1 MKKRLLM
8 ILVIGLVVAAG
19 IIAGRARANRNI
31 RRTSWPAATIVLQQT
46 EYGLKGEVLITVT
59 LVRYQHSDGT
69 WEQHGN
75 RGDSKP
81 QHSRGRVDPARVPTI
96 AEYERAAAE
105 FGRREDQLLGY
116 RVFIQKN
123 EREEFW
129 YAPDLD
135 AVLKAVSYNKDG
147 SISDVTEAISVT
159 PGEPDLRTFGNIEQ
173 KL

>member
-1 MKKRLLM
+1 
-8 ILVIGLVVAAG
+8 
-19 IIAGRARANRNI
+19 
-31 RRTSWPAATIVLQQT
+31 
-46 EYGLKGEVLITVT
+46 
-59 LVRYQHSDGT
+59 
-69 WEQHGN
+69 
-75 RGDSKP
+75 
-81 QHSRGRVDPARVPTI
+81 VPTI

-135 AVLKAVSYNKDG
+135 SVLKAVSYNKDG

-159 PGEPDLRTFGNIEQ
+159 PGEPDLRTFGNSEQ
-173 KL
+173 KR